1 MHEPLVVIVPSAT
14 CLFQDSLLQD
24 DNNPRDYKKL
34 FAQWKLWPESW
45 RRAARAMRAR
55 RAGQAA
61 RER

>member
-1 MHEPLVVIVPSAT
+1 MHEPLVLIVPSAT
-14 CLFQDSLLQD
+14 RLCQDSLLQD

-34 FAQWKLWPESW
+34 FAQWKLWPKSW

-55 RAGQAA
+55 RPGQVA